1 MDINRNNYEAFL
13 LDLMEGKLSVSD
25 QQKVRDFLMLN
36 PDCSPSSFGSE
47 PWVLEPEK
55 VFYSGREKLKK
66 ELPNA
71 DTGISESNFDLFS
84 IARMEGDLTASQ
96 EWDHQQMVEGD
107 EERRLEW
114 SQWQQ
119 TRLVAREVIYRGK
132 SSLRRKSGVKRG
144 IIWLSVLSSAAAF
157 ALLLIFLRV
166 DTNTERTPIAEE
178 SSELEESSSRENSDT
193 PDLTVETP
201 SLEEETPTLEKETL
215 ALADDPVLFSIK
227 KVTDGPIESDGKEKH
242 RSPAV
247 TQDTLLPEESKLVE
261 SRPLRLATSNPNPAT
276 SAHTID
282 YDQIE
287 PLNIP
292 PTRTSITNLTLAQI
306 GEIDVQEALVTY
318 KEEKDISVWSIANA
332 GLKGLNKI
340 TGADMSILAARDESG
355 GFSGFRFKS
364 KRFSV
369 ASPVER
375 SE

>member
-1 MDINRNNYEAFL
+1 MDINRNNYEAYL

-36 PDCSPSSFGSE
+36 PDCSPSLFRSE
-47 PWVLEPEK
+47 PWILEPEK
-55 VFYSGREKLKK
+55 VLFSGREKLKK

-71 DTGISESNFDLFS
+71 DKEISESNFDLFS

-107 EERRLEW
+107 EERSMEW

-119 TRLVAREVIYRGK
+119 TRLKGRSVIYRGK
-132 SSLRRKSGVKRG
+132 SSLKKKTGVKRG
-144 IIWLSVLSSAAAF
+144 IIWLSVLSSAAAI

-166 DTNTERTPIAEE
+166 DTNIERAPMAEE
-178 SSELEESSSRENSDT
+178 TSEPEETSFGENSDAL
-193 PDLTVETP
+193 DLTG
-201 SLEEETPTLEKETL
+201 ETPTLEEETL
-215 ALADDPVLFSIK
+215 AVADDPVLFSIK
-227 KVTDGPIESDGKEKH
+227 KVTDGPVKSDGKGKH
-242 RSPAV
+242 RSPVV
-247 TQDTLLPEESKLVE
+247 TQDTLLPVESKLVE
-261 SRPLRLATSNPNPAT
+261 SRPLRLAANNPNPAT
-276 SAHTID
+276 SAHTVD
-282 YDQIE
+282 YDQIK

-292 PTRTSITNLTLAQI
+292 PTKASITNLTLAHI
-306 GEIDVQEALVTY
+306 SEIDVQEALVTY

>member
-47 PWVLEPEK
+47 LWVLEPEE
-55 VFYSGREKLKK
+55 FLFSGREKLKK
-66 ELPNA
+66 ELPDA

-84 IARMEGDLTASQ
+84 IARMEGDLNASQ

-119 TRLVAREVIYRGK
+119 TRLVAREVICRGK

-144 IIWLSVLSSAAAF
+144 IIWLSVLSSAAAI

-166 DTNTERTPIAEE
+166 DTNIERAPIAEE
-178 SSELEESSSRENSDT
+178 SSELEESSSRENSDV

-201 SLEEETPTLEKETL
+201 SLEEETL

-227 KVTDGPIESDGKEKH
+227 KVTDGPIESVGKEKH
-242 RSPAV
+242 RSPSV
-247 TQDTLLPEESKLVE
+247 TQDTLLPVESKTIE
-261 SRPLRLATSNPNPAT
+261 SRPLLLTANNSNPA
-276 SAHTID
+276 SLAHTID

-292 PTRTSITNLTLAQI
+292 PTKASIANLTLAQI

>member
-1 MDINRNNYEAFL
+1 MDINRNNYEAYL

-25 QQKVRDFLMLN
+25 QQKVRDFLRLN

-47 PWVLEPEK
+47 PWVLEPEDIP
-55 VFYSGREKLKK
+55 FAGREKLKK

-96 EWDHQQMVEGD
+96 KWDHQQMVEGD
-107 EERRLEW
+107 EVRSMEW

-119 TRLVAREVIYRGK
+119 TRLKGRSMTYKGK
-132 SSLRRKSGVKRG
+132 SSLKRKSGVKRG
-144 IIWLSVLSSAAAF
+144 VIWLSVLSSAAAI

-166 DTNTERTPIAEE
+166 DTNIERAPIAEE
-178 SSELEESSSRENSDT
+178 SSELEESSSRENSNA
-193 PDLTVETP
+193 PDLIGETP
-201 SLEEETPTLEKETL
+201 TLEEETPTLDEETL
-215 ALADDPVLFSIK
+215 ALTDNPVLFSIK
-227 KVTDGPIESDGKEKH
+227 KVTDGPIESVGKEKH

-261 SRPLRLATSNPNPAT
+261 SRPLRLAANNPISAT
-276 SAHTID
+276 SAHTVD
-282 YDQIE
+282 YDQIK

-292 PTRTSITNLTLAQI
+292 PTKASITNLTLAQI

-318 KEEKDISVWSIANA
+318 KKEKDISLWSIANA

-340 TGADMSILAARDESG
+340 TGADMSLLAARDESG

>member
-1 MDINRNNYEAFL
+1 MDINRNNYEAYL

-36 PDCSPSSFGSE
+36 PDCSPSLYGSE
-47 PWVLEPEK
+47 PWVLEPEEIL
-55 VFYSGREKLKK
+55 YSGREKLKK
-66 ELPNA
+66 EFPNA

-96 EWDHQQMVEGD
+96 KWDHQQMVEAE
-107 EERRLEW
+107 EERSLEW

-119 TRLVAREVIYRGK
+119 TRLKGRSVIYKGK
-132 SSLRRKSGVKRG
+132 SALKRKSGVKRG
-144 IIWLSVLSSAAAF
+144 VIWLSVLSSAAAI

-166 DTNTERTPIAEE
+166 DTNVERTPMAEE
-178 SSELEESSSRENSDT
+178 SSELEESTSSENGEA
-193 PDLTVETP
+193 PDLTRETP
-201 SLEEETPTLEKETL
+201 ALTEETL

-227 KVTDGPIESDGKEKH
+227 KITDGPINSDSKEKQS
-242 RSPAV
+242 SPAV
-247 TQDTLLPEESKLVE
+247 TQDTLLPVEPILVK
-261 SRPLRLATSNPNPAT
+261 SRPLRLAANNPNPAA
-276 SAHTID
+276 SVHTID
-282 YDQIE
+282 YDQIK

-292 PTRTSITNLTLAQI
+292 ASKASITNLTLAQI

-318 KEEKDISVWSIANA
+318 KKEKDISVWSIANA

-340 TGADMSILAARDESG
+340 TGADMSLLAARDESG

-369 ASPVER
+369 ASPVEK

>member
-1 MDINRNNYEAFL
+1 MDINRNNYEAYL

-36 PDCSPSSFGSE
+36 PDCSSSSFESE
-47 PWVLEPEK
+47 PWVLEPEDIPF
-55 VFYSGREKLKK
+55 VGREKLKK

-96 EWDHQQMVEGD
+96 KWDHQQMVEGD
-107 EERRLEW
+107 EVRSMEW

-119 TRLVAREVIYRGK
+119 TRLKGRSMTYKGK
-132 SSLRRKSGVKRG
+132 SSLKRKSGVKRG
-144 IIWLSVLSSAAAF
+144 VIWLSVLSSAAAI

-166 DTNTERTPIAEE
+166 DTNIERAPIAEE
-178 SSELEESSSRENSDT
+178 SSELEESSSRENSDA
-193 PDLTVETP
+193 PDLTGETP
-201 SLEEETPTLEKETL
+201 SLEEETL

-227 KVTDGPIESDGKEKH
+227 KVTDGPIESVGKEKH
-242 RSPAV
+242 RSPAL
-247 TQDTLLPEESKLVE
+247 TQDTLLPMESKLVE
-261 SRPLRLATSNPNPAT
+261 SRPLRLAANNPIPAT
-276 SAHTID
+276 SAHTVD
-282 YDQIE
+282 YDQIK

-292 PTRTSITNLTLAQI
+292 PTKASITNLTLAQI
-306 GEIDVQEALVTY
+306 GEIDVQEVLVTY
-318 KEEKDISVWSIANA
+318 KKEKDISVWSIANA

-340 TGADMSILAARDESG
+340 TGADMSLLAARDESG
-355 GFSGFRFKS
+355 GVSGFRFKS